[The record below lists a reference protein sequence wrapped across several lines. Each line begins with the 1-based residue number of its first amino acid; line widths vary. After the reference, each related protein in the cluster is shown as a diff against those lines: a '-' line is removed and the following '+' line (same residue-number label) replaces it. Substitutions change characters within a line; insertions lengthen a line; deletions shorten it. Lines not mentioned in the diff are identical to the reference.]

1 MYIHHFFDCDQYQA
15 LGDEPVS
22 WSDFV
27 SMFVRREWMDGISSV
42 FRRLYGWSRRA
53 NIFNLNARHRVDEY
67 FEELEWARRDRIRRA
82 GGLAP
87 PAIHWSVSS

>member
-1 MYIHHFFDCDQYQA
+1 MTTQHFFDCDQYQA

-27 SMFVRREWMDGISSV
+27 SMFVRREWMEGISNM
-42 FRRLYGWSRRA
+42 FRRFYGWSRRA
-53 NIFNLNARHRVDEY
+53 NIFNLNFRHRVDEY

-82 GGLAP
+82 GGIAP
-87 PAIHWSVSS
+87 PAIQWSASF